1 MQLTLNRQA
10 DVPDSTDGPG
20 PDAAL
25 IYKSMHKL
33 SHGGG
38 SYVLSLFEQASGE
51 GLVIRAFDRA
61 RPETLWLT
69 LSKKQVSSLGNNAT
83 RSTAGL
89 AGALARRLRVKVDG
103 ATNARRL
110 VLPPVRSAEGG
121 GKKSVPRQGRHTK
134 NVKIP
139 AAKEVAA
146 PPSLPPQQ
154 RPPTT
159 TPPATVQEAAAE
171 HKVPNDDS
179 APENRTQHRPSTKGS
194 TADDLG
200 SMVESEVDHRGGSAG
215 ETEGNRLTSGEWMA
229 ATEVVDGAVSSDG
242 RTAGPLGT
250 VSGTE
255 KQAVRRLVEC
265 TAGGCWSHRSM
276 QLFCGI
282 YSTNGHPGYA
292 GA

>member
-1 MQLTLNRQA
+1 MQLTLNRRA
-10 DVPDSTDGPG
+10 DVPENTDGPG

-69 LSKKQVSSLGNNAT
+69 LSKRHVSSLGDNAT
-83 RSTAGL
+83 RSTAGV

-103 ATNARRL
+103 ATNAKRL
-110 VLPPVRSAEGG
+110 VLPPLRSTEGG
-121 GKKSVPRQGRHTK
+121 GKKNVPKQGRHAK
-134 NVKIP
+134 NAKIP
-139 AAKEVAA
+139 PAKGAAAA
-146 PPSLPPQQ
+146 PPSSPPQK
-154 RPPTT
+154 RPPPT
-159 TPPATVQEAAAE
+159 TPPATAQGTAAAQ
-171 HKVPNDDS
+171 KVPNDDDT
-179 APENRTQHRPSTKGS
+179 PDNRTQHLPSRRGS

-200 SMVESEVDHRGGSAG
+200 SMVESEVDQRGGSAG
-215 ETEGNRLTSGEWMA
+215 ETEGNRLASGEWMA

-242 RTAGPLGT
+242 RTAGPLET
-250 VSGTE
+250 VWGTE

-265 TAGGCWSHRSM
+265 TVGG
-276 QLFCGI
+276 
-282 YSTNGHPGYA
+282 
-292 GA
+292 